1 MHFLNPTLF
10 FHVDLKNV
18 RMSSATNMS
27 ITVVCLVISVPE
39 GPGEGAGRDREEQ
52 GGLPGGL
59 HPGGLRRHRQRLE
72 REAEA
77 ELRRRAEV
85 GAVHRDQVIWPLSSD
100 AMDAMIPEQSSFC

>member
-1 MHFLNPTLF
+1 MI
-10 FHVDLKNV
+10 
-18 RMSSATNMS
+18 
-27 ITVVCLVISVPE
+27 ITVVVISVPE

-85 GAVHRDQVIWPLSSD
+85 GAFHRDQVIWPLSSD
-100 AMDAMIPEQSSFC
+100 AMDAMIREQSSFC